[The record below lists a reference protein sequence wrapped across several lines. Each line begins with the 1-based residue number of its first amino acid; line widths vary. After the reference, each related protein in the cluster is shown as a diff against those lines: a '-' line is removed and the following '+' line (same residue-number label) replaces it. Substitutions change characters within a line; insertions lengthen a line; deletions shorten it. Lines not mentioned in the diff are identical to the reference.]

1 MIAGSGQRTTPGKP
15 AQSSQLRRHLRI
27 TVGQLPPAVAAI
39 AKHTSLKNSKRASL
53 LSSLL
58 VSPLRNPRSRRRS
71 RGLRCSQL
79 MGNLSRIR
87 RSEFITH

>member
-15 AQSSQLRRHLRI
+15 AQSSLLRRHLRI

-39 AKHTSLKNSKRASL
+39 ATHMCLKNSKRANP

-58 VSPLRNPRSRRRS
+58 VSPLSNLRRRK
-71 RGLRCSQL
+71 
-79 MGNLSRIR
+79 R
-87 RSEFITH
+87 RRQHQSA